1 MSEAATPANAA
12 TPPGDETAVASRP
25 AAAPPD
31 PPPAPTRKRKK
42 VKPQKPVHQ
51 VVFHTYPKL
60 LFVWPLI
67 LAGLV
72 FWPLVGSWGAD
83 AEVIGW
89 VYLLIAGLV
98 LLTLGIDLERD
109 HTVFWAVVFL
119 ALFFLGKW
127 LDARFETFT
136 GLGDLY
142 RWFADRNVRYDPA
155 LGGTLSLLLLPPY
168 GVMLVYARLQH
179 RWRITNNEFEHYS
192 FGRADDSLARG
203 AKRVRS
209 TFPDLLELLLCG
221 AGTLVVY
228 SATGRTELRRIPHVP
243 MIFLVRR
250 RINRLLETTAVTYAG
265 RQQELY
271 EAEADSEQD
280 EEDAFRSEDTPGPI
294 FREGREPL

>member
-12 TPPGDETAVASRP
+12 TPPGDEMAVASRP